1 MVRIVGDRMSGMTE
15 PDDGIADYVDVMA
28 ERVGLRLRAG
38 HREDVIVAMR
48 ALLQQG
54 QLVMAFPLGD
64 EVEQLP
70 VATP

>member
-1 MVRIVGDRMSGMTE
+1 MKRVSGDGMPGMTE
-15 PDDGIADYVDVMA
+15 SDDGIAVYVDVMA
-28 ERVGLRLRAG
+28 ARVGLRLRAE

-48 ALLQQG
+48 VLLQQG
-54 QLVMAFPLGD
+54 QLVMDFPLGE